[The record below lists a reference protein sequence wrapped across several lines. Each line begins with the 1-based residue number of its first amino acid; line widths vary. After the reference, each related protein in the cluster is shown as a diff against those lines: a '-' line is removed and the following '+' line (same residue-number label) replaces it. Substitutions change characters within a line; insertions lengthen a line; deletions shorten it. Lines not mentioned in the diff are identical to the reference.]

1 MQASV
6 IGKEERR
13 TGIESKRSGTE
24 IITMS
29 KAGGGGRVLLAGNNG
44 MRFIRS
50 LGLIVSVC

>member
-6 IGKEERR
+6 IGKAERR

-24 IITMS
+24 IIIMP
-29 KAGGGGRVLLAGNNG
+29 KAGERRGVAGNNG
-44 MRFIRS
+44 MGLFIRS